1 MLAGLDAGA
10 ITAFADTLI
19 RLAKGAAVFGIM
31 SPLIIM
37 GSIALAILGRALMP
51 SVQAF
56 NLLSGLDA
64 GAITAFAD
72 TLTSLAYSASVFGSM
87 AGLIIAG
94 SVALAILGV
103 ALRPVAKS
111 FVMVG
116 GVDPAAMTAFAESI
130 VIIADAAAYAG
141 GRLAAMIKG
150 SIALAAMGKGIRP
163 AAKAFALLGDV
174 DPASITAFGQS
185 VVDLADY
192 AVSLAGSKSEMEE
205 GSGALRSLGF
215 TIMMFGLS
223 VMIAQ
228 PAIKTVTKLFES
240 LNGLDG
246 QKLTT
251 ASEGIRSV
259 ADALA
264 YFNERASSGGGGLG
278 AIFANMFSSDPME
291 KFREMAD
298 LADPLM
304 RFAEA
309 LERIVNASGGAIGVG
324 ESIDKGELEADTRK
338 MERTGEVARES
349 IAESSLASAEVT
361 GTAAA
366 SQTSQRPAVVGGGG
380 GGDMKGVISALE
392 AVASRPIIVQL
403 GDIEL
408 KKINRKMRALNN
420 NVS

>member
-1 MLAGLDAGA
+1 MLTGLDAGA

-19 RLAKGAAVFGIM
+19 RLANGAAKFG
-31 SPLIIM
+31 
-37 GSIALAILGRALMP
+37 
-51 SVQAF
+51 
-56 NLLSGLDA
+56 LLSP
-64 GAITAFAD
+64 
-72 TLTSLAYSASVFGSM
+72 
-87 AGLIIAG
+87 LIIAG

-103 ALRPVAKS
+103 ALRPAVKS
-111 FVMVG
+111 FMMVG
-116 GVDPAAMTAFAESI
+116 NLDPSTMTAFADSI
-130 VIIADAAAYAG
+130 VILADAAAYAG
-141 GRLAAMIKG
+141 GRVMAMIKG
-150 SIALAAMGKGIRP
+150 SVALAAMGKGIRP
-163 AAKAFALLGDV
+163 AAKAFTILSNV
-174 DPASITAFGQS
+174 DPASITAFGES
-185 VVDLADY
+185 VVNLAEY
-192 AVSLAGSKSEMEE
+192 AVSLAGSKGEMEE
-205 GSGALRSLGF
+205 GSSALRSLGF

-228 PAIKTVTKLFES
+228 PAIKTINKLFES

-309 LERIVNASGGAIGVG
+309 LERIVAVSGGAIATG